1 MERAKW
7 LELMREK
14 TEVLYDHFAPLY
26 WDRYGF
32 SMSETHARYILKFLG
47 QLPARSR
54 LLSAGCGAGKYDGLL
69 IEAGHT
75 VLGIDLSEGMLRRA
89 RERYPGIR
97 YEKKSLQEM
106 DYQGEFDGVIC
117 VDALEHVFPE
127 DWPVIM
133 RGFREALKPGGV
145 LYFTL
150 DVSATDDL
158 EEAYEKGRSQG
169 LAVVFGELA
178 ADVDEAYEI
187 VMAMENM
194 DIPGELADK
203 AVYHYYPS
211 VDQVHQWLDQ
221 EKFSIEAEEMGIKW
235 YRHFLVRKM
244 A

>member
-117 VDALEHVFPE
+117 VDALEHVF
-127 DWPVIM
+127 
-133 RGFREALKPGGV
+133 
-145 LYFTL
+145 
-150 DVSATDDL
+150 
-158 EEAYEKGRSQG
+158 
-169 LAVVFGELA
+169 
-178 ADVDEAYEI
+178 
-187 VMAMENM
+187 
-194 DIPGELADK
+194 
-203 AVYHYYPS
+203 
-211 VDQVHQWLDQ
+211 DQ
-221 EKFSIEAEEMGIKW
+221 
-235 YRHFLVRKM
+235 
-244 A
+244 